1 LASRAPTVSFTIDSI
16 TPDRVA
22 QELASKKIAVWSGDS
37 YAMEVVAQLGLTES
51 GGVVRAGIA
60 RYVDND
66 DVKNFITAVRGLV
79 SR

>member
-1 LASRAPTVSFTIDSI
+1 
-16 TPDRVA
+16 
-22 QELASKKIAVWSGDS
+22 
-37 YAMEVVAQLGLTES
+37 MEVVAQLGLTES